1 MMPTPLS
8 IPPTTFEHAV
18 DDVFTD
24 CADLMVKKQKDYGPG
39 NILAFG
45 ELGILVRLNDK
56 IERLK
61 NLHRTG
67 KLNDPQNESV
77 NDTWQDI
84 VNYAA
89 IALMLRR
96 GTFELPLEAKE

>member
-1 MMPTPLS
+1 MMPVLEPVM
-8 IPPTTFEHAV
+8 PTTFEHAA
-18 DDVFTD
+18 DDAFAD
-24 CADLMVKKQKDYGPG
+24 CMNLLVKKQRDYGPG

-61 NLHRTG
+61 NLHRAG
-67 KLNDPQNESV
+67 KLNEPQNESV
-77 NDTWQDI
+77 TDTWMDI
-84 VNYAA
+84 ANYAI

-96 GTFELPLEAKE
+96 GTFELPLEYEK

>member
-1 MMPTPLS
+1 MMPIPIS
-8 IPPTTFEHAV
+8 IPPTTFEHAA
-18 DDVFTD
+18 DDAFAD
-24 CADLMVKKQKDYGPG
+24 CMNLLVKKQRDYGPG

-61 NLHRTG
+61 HLQATG
-67 KLNDPQNESV
+67 KLNEPANESV
-77 NDTWQDI
+77 TDTWMDI
-84 VNYAA
+84 ASYAI